1 MTTAQRSKTNPR
13 AVDIGASL
21 TFDLSR
27 PGRSGVLL
35 PEADV
40 PPAPLPGARSSLGPS
55 RLNYG
60 VDTGFSPLGSCTM
73 KYNPKVNED
82 VARLPGFALA
92 HPLQPQATVQGAL

>member
-1 MTTAQRSKTNPR
+1 MTTAQRSKTNPK
-13 AVDIGASL
+13 AAEIGASL

-40 PPAPLPGARSSLGPS
+40 PPAALPDAPSPRRDLNLPELSQNQVVRYFLGLS

-60 VDTGFSPLGSCTM
+60 VDTGFYPLSSCTM
-73 KYNPKVNED
+73 KYNPQVYDD
-82 VARLPGFALA
+82 VASL
-92 HPLQPQATVQGAL
+92 